1 MTTCSL
7 SLTPTLSERER
18 ALFRFFWCVST
29 SHLAHTHRGSNNESF
44 IPPTCSCSCE
54 RFSSHGSPFLL
65 HALPAALLPFP
76 PALEP
81 KERMDLSDEF
91 LLSTITADH
100 KSLSEESESRNSHRF
115 SVVVQDLV
123 TQWLQSFPCKTKTSQ
138 ETHESPMKFL
148 EPTWKPKVMYTDNSL
163 EFGKSC
169 EELCW
174 NHCSSTRHRSQ
185 TNCLAEK
192 VVRRKK
198 GSYVCGI
205 VALRRMKTC
214 WVVLWDGKRFVV
226 CEMTEKQLLDIF

>member
-1 MTTCSL
+1 MFMFMWAFLLAFFSL
-7 SLTPTLSERER
+7 
-18 ALFRFFWCVST
+18 
-29 SHLAHTHRGSNNESF
+29 
-44 IPPTCSCSCE
+44 
-54 RFSSHGSPFLL
+54 LL

-100 KSLSEESESRNSHRF
+100 KSLSEESESRNIHRYT
-115 SVVVQDLV
+115 VVAQDLV
-123 TQWLQSFPCKTKTSQ
+123 TQWLQSYTCKTKTSQ

-163 EFGKSC
+163 EFGKSF
-169 EELCW
+169 EESSW

-185 TNCLAEK
+185 TNGLAEK

-198 GSYVCGI
+198 EVTSAVLLHWGGWKLVGWFYGVENVLSSVKWRR
-205 VALRRMKTC
+205 LRDRWEITWWTMFWRT
-214 WVVLWDGKRFVV
+214 
-226 CEMTEKQLLDIF
+226 KQWLDIFWFL